1 MSNSP
6 ASPVRILIV
15 DDEKDIITVLQM
27 LLDDSGYKTDGFE
40 SPKAALAAF
49 TPGKYQ
55 MALVDLRMREM
66 DGFELSR
73 HLIRADSAIKVCF
86 MTSFD
91 WHSLPSSQRISE
103 NVIPSDRYFRKPFS
117 AMHLLTSVRD
127 LLEGESAK

>member
-1 MSNSP
+1 MSDSFE
-6 ASPVRILIV
+6 SPVRILIV
-15 DDEKDIITVLQM
+15 DDEKDITTVVQM

-55 MALVDLRMREM
+55 IALVDLKMREM

-73 HLIRADSAIKVCF
+73 HLINADPAIKVCF

-91 WHSLPSSQRISE
+91 WHRLPSSQRMSE
-103 NVIPSDRYFRKPFS
+103 SMVQKNRYIRKPFS
-117 AMHLLTSVRD
+117 AMHLLSSIREI
-127 LLEGESAK
+127 LEGESAE